1 MIQPKT
7 DQILTTPEPFDPL
20 VETLKP
26 GISGKP
32 SSTGRHHAARAT
44 DTAPIYHLAK
54 VSDAAE
60 TLTVASGLNGETVR
74 ALLKNR
80 NFVPLWIGQIV
91 SYMGDQFMLIAAL
104 AVVSKLAGSSSGI
117 VTAGLGLSN
126 ALPSILLGLLGG
138 VLVDRLDRKTV
149 MIVSDVVRGL
159 ALFSLLFVNNDP
171 AHLWIF
177 FVVLAVTG
185 AASTLF
191 YPARASALPA
201 IVPHQMLAGANALL
215 EAGFVVALVIGAL
228 MAGLLVQ
235 VFGPNLAFGFNGVA
249 YLFSAVMIALLRIPK
264 HAVESSADNSAR
276 QVWHELQDGLRFIW
290 CTRSMRYIMGMS
302 VMISASIGAV
312 LLLSLDYLTK
322 QLRVGPSQYGM
333 VIAILGIG
341 IVIGGVLIQRLSK
354 YLPTNRLVA
363 AAIALNG
370 LAILGFVLQPVFGV
384 VCIFTALIG
393 FSIVVARAVLGT
405 LTQAIPPEE
414 LRGRV
419 QAAFNIISS
428 VPLAISVGVVGLLL
442 QLVSVYATILPPG
455 LPGLPQTITYIN
467 SSSRQWIVFTGFA
480 ITMLLTAWLA
490 VKILKDIDKAFSN
503 SSKQEILPV

>member
-1 MIQPKT
+1 VIPSDADKARPS
-7 DQILTTPEPFDPL
+7 PEQFVPT
-20 VETLKP
+20 VESLKP
-26 GISGKP
+26 GVNGKP
-32 SSTGRHHAARAT
+32 SPAASQHATKAVT
-44 DTAPIYHLAK
+44 TAPIYHLAK
-54 VSDAAE
+54 VVEATGE
-60 TLTVASGLNGETVR
+60 FTVASGLNGQTLR
-74 ALLKNR
+74 ALLSNR
-80 NFVPLWIGQIV
+80 NFVPLWIGQMV

-104 AVVSKLAGSSSGI
+104 AVVSKLAGSRSGI

-138 VLVDRLDRKTV
+138 VLVDRLDRKAV
-149 MIVSDVVRGL
+149 MIVSDIVRGL

-171 AHLWIF
+171 THLWIF

-201 IVPHQMLAGANALL
+201 IVPHQMLASANALL
-215 EAGFVVALVIGAL
+215 EAGFVIALVIGAL

-235 VFGPNLAFGFNGVA
+235 IFGPNLAFSFNGVA
-249 YLFSAVMIALLRIPK
+249 YLFSAAMIALLRIPP
-264 HAVESSADNSAR
+264 HAVEPNPDNSVR
-276 QVWHELQDGLRFIW
+276 QVWHELREGLRYIW
-290 CTRSMRYIMGMS
+290 RTRAMRYIMGMS
-302 VMISASIGAV
+302 GMISASIGAV

-322 QLRVGPSQYGM
+322 QLRVGPGQYGI

-341 IVIGGVLIQRLSK
+341 IVIGGVMIQRLSK
-354 YLPTNRLVA
+354 HLPTNRLVA

-370 LAILGFVLQPVFGV
+370 LAMLGFVLQPAFGV

-428 VPLAISVGVVGLLL
+428 VPLALSVGIVGLLL
-442 QLVSVYATILPPG
+442 QLVSVNSTILPFG
-455 LPGLPQTITYIN
+455 LLGLSQTVDYIN
-467 SSSRQWIVFTGFA
+467 GSSRQWIVFTGFG
-480 ITMLLTAWLA
+480 ITMLLTAWVAL
-490 VKILKDIDKAFSN
+490 KILKDIDKAFHN
-503 SSKQEILPV
+503 SSTQKSVPV

>member
-1 MIQPKT
+1 M
-7 DQILTTPEPFDPL
+7 
-20 VETLKP
+20 
-26 GISGKP
+26 
-32 SSTGRHHAARAT
+32 
-44 DTAPIYHLAK
+44 AK
-54 VSDAAE
+54 VSDTAE
-60 TLTVASGLNGETVR
+60 NLTVASGLNGQTLR

-80 NFVPLWIGQIV
+80 NFVPLWIGQMV

-104 AVVSKLAGSSSGI
+104 AVVSKLAASSSGI

-138 VLVDRLDRKTV
+138 VLVDRLDRKAV
-149 MIVSDVVRGL
+149 MIVSDIVRGL
-159 ALFSLLFVNNDP
+159 ALFSLLLVNNDP
-171 AHLWIF
+171 SHLWIF

-215 EAGFVVALVIGAL
+215 EAGFVIALVFGAL

-235 VFGPNLAFGFNGVA
+235 TFGPNLAFSFNAAA

-264 HAVESSADNSAR
+264 HAVQPSADSSAR
-276 QVWHELQDGLRFIW
+276 QVWHELLEGLRYIW
-290 CTRSMRYIMGMS
+290 HTRSMRYIMGMS
-302 VMISASIGAV
+302 IMISASIGAV

-322 QLRVGPSQYGM
+322 TLRVGPSQYGL

-370 LAILGFVLQPVFGV
+370 LAMLGFVLHPAFGV
-384 VCIFTALIG
+384 VCLFTALIG

-414 LRGRV
+414 FRGRV

-428 VPLAISVGVVGLLL
+428 VPLALSVGIVGLLL
-442 QLVSVYATILPPG
+442 QIVSVYATILPPG
-455 LPGLPQTITYIN
+455 LRGLPQTINYVN
-467 SSSRQWIVFTGFA
+467 SSSQQWIVFTGFA

-490 VKILKDIDKAFSN
+490 VKILKDIDKAFS
-503 SSKQEILPV
+503 SSSRQNPVEG